1 MGIFTNKSI
10 IITGS
15 ASGIG
20 RALAEELARRGA
32 SLILTDINK
41 ESLQATAGAIT
52 KAGGTAKA
60 AVLDVTDV
68 KAVKQ
73 LVDRTVTEYGR
84 LDYIF
89 NNAGIVI
96 PGEARDYA
104 YDDWRKVIDTNL
116 YGVIHGVAAAYPVM
130 CRQGFG
136 HIVNTASLAGLI
148 PATGAISYT
157 ASKYGVVGL
166 SHALRVEASDLGVKV
181 SVVCPGMV
189 DTPINNYETSA
200 NLDKQKMLSMQP
212 KNLITAEKSAEII
225 LRGVERNK
233 STILVTAVAKI
244 FWPLHRI
251 NPDLMML
258 MWKPFIRKMRK
269 ARLKA

>member
-1 MGIFTNKSI
+1 MGLFKNKTV

-20 RALAEELARRGA
+20 RALSEELARRGA
-32 SLILTDINK
+32 RLILTDINT
-41 ESLQATAGAIT
+41 EALQETTEAII
-52 KAGGTAKA
+52 KAGGTANGA
-60 AVLDVTDV
+60 TLDVTDV

-73 LVDRTVTEYGR
+73 LVDSTVAEYGR

-157 ASKYGVVGL
+157 VSKYGVVGL
-166 SHALRVEASDLGVKV
+166 SHVLRVEGSDLGVKV

-189 DTPINNYETSA
+189 ETPINNYENSA
-200 NLDKQKMLSMQP
+200 NLDKQTMLNMLP
-212 KNLITAEKSAEII
+212 KNLMGPEKCAKII

-233 STILVTAVAKI
+233 STILVTTVAKI
-244 FWPLHRI
+244 FWPLQRL

-258 MWKPFIRKMRK
+258 LWKAFIRKMRK
-269 ARLKA
+269 ARIND